1 MLDPDDVD
9 RLDGDP
15 HDHDSRCAC
24 FVCRREREDFGQSP
38 DRAPTKH
45 SVYPRAGCDQPGCGY
60 PDPCDACYAAA
71 CAAEEAGH
79 GLPRDGHHEGDA
91 PPVIGWSL

>member
-1 MLDPDDVD
+1 MLLDPTREPDDLD
-9 RLDGDP
+9 RLDGDRVRDR
-15 HDHDSRCAC
+15 H
-24 FVCRREREDFGQSP
+24 P
-38 DRAPTKH
+38 D
-45 SVYPRAGCDQPGCGY
+45 YPRAGCDEPGCGY

-79 GLPRDGHHEGDA
+79 GLPRDGYHEGDP